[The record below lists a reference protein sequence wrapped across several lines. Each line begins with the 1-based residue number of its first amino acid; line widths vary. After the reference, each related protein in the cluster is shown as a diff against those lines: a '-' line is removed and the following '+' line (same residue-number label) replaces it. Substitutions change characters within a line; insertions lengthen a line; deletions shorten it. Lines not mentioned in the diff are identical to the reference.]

1 MTKEEISNTKP
12 KSERQIAKENSYAKF
27 DKNNDI
33 KKAYSKGELSTSDT
47 IAYKTML
54 LLENNRKNTSL
65 IATILSIQFAISI
78 LSVIIYFI

>member
-47 IAYKTML
+47 IAYNTLL
-54 LLENNRKNTSL
+54 LLERNRKNTSL
-65 IATILSIQFAISI
+65 IATIIVIQLIAVLIGAITLS
-78 LSVIIYFI
+78 